1 MKHCSLCFSAW
12 YLKHCLHVNTT
23 TTNSASGKMNIHKT
37 RTNNESVTKVAS
49 LHPYKSSCKCEKC
62 FFSPPTYVRFIL
74 SNTPQHCGCWW
85 VFNSS
90 RCRVWTTAGSKA
102 AHELVEEAEEALQQE
117 SPDTP
122 TTWSMRVF
130 IAYSVQPPR
139 YLQYPIMDSHYDYVL
154 CTKLNPKQQRVK
166 RAQTSALLSSPWL
179 ITNPNPKSPN
189 SWSALWLHRPGFY
202 MSSVALCHSLW
213 ARPPPVWTDLPEW
226 LTNWSTG
233 LVLVESLADWLVA
246 SDACFPACLPVKCK
260 PNGPLA
266 GWAGCDT
273 EPHHWGLDRKPV
285 VGGCS
290 PLTLLVLQTLLWN
303 THWKTQPSSAV
314 GYIFASSDG

>member
-1 MKHCSLCFSAW
+1 MIATVPYHGFSLRLRAVYKVKPQTAACETCTD
-12 YLKHCLHVNTT
+12 K
-23 TTNSASGKMNIHKT
+23 
-37 RTNNESVTKVAS
+37 RTAVIAMTHN
-49 LHPYKSSCKCEKC
+49 KSK
-62 FFSPPTYVRFIL
+62 
-74 SNTPQHCGCWW
+74 
-85 VFNSS
+85 
-90 RCRVWTTAGSKA
+90 SKKPFE
-102 AHELVEEAEEALQQE
+102 H
-117 SPDTP
+117 S
-122 TTWSMRVF
+122 
-130 IAYSVQPPR
+130 
-139 YLQYPIMDSHYDYVL
+139 
-154 CTKLNPKQQRVK
+154 
-166 RAQTSALLSSPWL
+166 
-179 ITNPNPKSPN
+179 N
-189 SWSALWLHRPGFY
+189 SWSASWLHRPGFY

-226 LTNWSTG
+226 LTNWSTS

-266 GWAGCDT
+266 GWAGCDI

-290 PLTLLVLQTLLWN
+290 PLTLLVSQTLLWN